1 MGVEDS
7 VRGNYV
13 DVKVRKGPINFRSYS
28 FLRELV
34 EIKQENDRIDKSRKI
49 DYTKLLRRIEI

>member
-1 MGVEDS
+1 MSVEDS
-7 VRGNYV
+7 VKENYT

-34 EIKQENDRIDKSRKI
+34 EIKQENNLLDKSRKI
-49 DYTKLLRRIEI
+49 DYTKLFRRIEI